1 MRRLIVLSAALAA
14 LAVPSVAAAQDPA
27 ARTNPKEQTHEP
39 TGLEPVSVS
48 RLAQGDDGWTVEV
61 DVVEVRRVP
70 DTKGATAQKSRA
82 VRHDGLVA
90 VVSDAPEGLRAKRR
104 DLAMP
109 PAVAD
114 WSARR
119 GGSHEDKVAFGERLA
134 P

>member
-14 LAVPSVAAAQDPA
+14 LAVPGVAAAQDPA
-27 ARTNPKEQTHEP
+27 ARTNPKEETHEP

-48 RLAQGDDGWTVEV
+48 GLAQVDDGWTVEV
-61 DVVEVRRVP
+61 VVELRRVP
-70 DTKGATAQKSRA
+70 DTDGASARKSRA
-82 VRHDGLVA
+82 VRHGGLVA

-104 DLAMP
+104 DLAMH

-119 GGSHEDKVAFGERLA
+119 GGRHEDKVAFGERRA